1 MKSNP
6 VTEKDPFRNSIL
18 RLLGYAG
25 IAAQL
30 FSYTLSRRTVGISQ
44 TISTSYVLSDI
55 ATKTLNGYRGN
66 QQTGGCLMA
75 FIDAAVWQTFA
86 TYMIPRFAVTGV
98 TRLSREILTPTSHS
112 HTPPL
117 IGLFTILVLSKP
129 IDNTVDLFL
138 DSTLRKL

>member
-1 MKSNP
+1 M
-6 VTEKDPFRNSIL
+6 RGL
-18 RLLGYAG
+18 RLNY
-25 IAAQL
+25 
-30 FSYTLSRRTVGISQ
+30 SVTLCQEGQWESPRPYRRLMFYPILPRRPSM
-44 TISTSYVLSDI
+44 DI
-55 ATKTLNGYRGN
+55 EYEQGN